1 MQTRA
6 AHTAILLTLLAL
18 AVVVGLVV
26 HATFAHPPLSVEF
39 LAVGQGDAVVIQTS
53 TGIDVL
59 IDGGP
64 NRRVLRQLT
73 AALGPFDRT
82 IDVVIA
88 THHDADHI
96 GGLIPVLRNYDVGV
110 FLHNGRKRET
120 AAATQLARVR
130 AAREVPTRTLRTGD
144 RITLGE
150 GVTLHVLS
158 PRMLADGG
166 GNRASLVL
174 LLRHEHATALF
185 TGDAPRSIERYL
197 TARYPAHIRDLD
209 MLKVGHHGA
218 DDSSAPEFL
227 AVAAPAH
234 AVISVGAENPYGHPD
249 EEVLAALA
257 AVGARVHRTTDGS
270 VSFVSDGDTFHIRPR
285 AHESWRAWAERLWR
299 RLANF

>member
-6 AHTAILLTLLAL
+6 PHITILFTLLAL
-18 AVVVGLVV
+18 AAGAGLALY
-26 HATFAHPPLSVEF
+26 ATFAHPPLSVQF

-64 NRRVLRQLT
+64 SRRVLRQLT

-88 THHDADHI
+88 THYDADHI

-110 FLHNGRKRET
+110 LLHNGRERET
-120 AAATQLARVR
+120 AAATQFAQVR
-130 AAREVPTRTLRTGD
+130 AEREVPMFSLRTGD
-144 RITLGE
+144 RITLGDE
-150 GVTLHVLS
+150 VTLHVLS
-158 PRMLADGG
+158 PRMHDDVG

-174 LLRHEHATALF
+174 LLQHENATVLL

-197 TARYPAHIRDLD
+197 TARYPLYVREVDV
-209 MLKVGHHGA
+209 LKVGHHGA

-227 AVAAPAH
+227 AAASPVH
-234 AVISVGAENPYGHPD
+234 AVISAGAENPYGHPD
-249 EEVLAALA
+249 EEVLTALA
-257 AVGARVHRTTDGS
+257 AVGARIHHTTDGN
-270 VSFVSDGDTFHIRPR
+270 VSFVSDGDTFHTRPP
-285 AHESWRAWAERLWR
+285 AHENWRAWAAQMWR
-299 RLANF
+299 KLADF